1 MSTTF
6 SLTEYVCSQSLIHHK
21 FNGIVYL
28 YGDKA
33 SLYSTLCSFLRKW
46 WWFEYILRSAGK
58 RSTVHILSLPYSY
71 KCKQEKCSERWLR
84 YLLYNYILTW
94 SSLCRTKLNLH
105 VVRTMQWP
113 LNSVHCSFAT
123 TIPVHFLWDFI
134 LCVCCKCWTHW
145 IDVFASGCVLWR
157 H

>member
-21 FNGIVYL
+21 FNRIVYL

-46 WWFEYILRSAGK
+46 WWFEYIVRSAGK
-58 RSTVHILSLPYSY
+58 RATVHILSLPYTPYSY
-71 KCKQEKCSERWLR
+71 KCKQEKCSEECVF
-84 YLLYNYILTW
+84 
-94 SSLCRTKLNLH
+94 SLSHFHLSGIRFWPTKLKLH
-105 VVRTMQWP
+105 VVQTMQWP
-113 LNSVHCSFAT
+113 LNSVHCSLAT
-123 TIPVHFLWDFI
+123 IILWDFI
-134 LCVCCKCWTHW
+134 LCVSCKCWTHW